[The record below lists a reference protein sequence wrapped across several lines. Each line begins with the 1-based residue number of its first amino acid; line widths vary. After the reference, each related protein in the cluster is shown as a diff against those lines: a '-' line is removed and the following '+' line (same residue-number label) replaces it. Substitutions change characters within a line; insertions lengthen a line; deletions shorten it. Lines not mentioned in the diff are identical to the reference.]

1 MRTSWVRRRAVA
13 RGAIG
18 ALVSGLML
26 LAGLAVFSIENTAR
40 ATARIAASEAI
51 TQQWGQVYLRIG
63 IEYEQLVDF
72 VRADS
77 AVGREP
83 LIASIGSAEEN
94 LRWLNAN
101 GGASESFQARTLQ
114 YTYGGYSYTLR
125 DLVHA
130 QAYGDRRQMLLDA
143 EQASLSASALRKQAS
158 ANIARNNLASAAL
171 LAQAQKS
178 NHRLLFAVSL
188 ISGIDLI
195 VVLFCAFVL
204 VAYQRNTERQ
214 ARESRH
220 RAAHDGLTG
229 VANRSLL
236 TEKLDEAIEGGKAG
250 LLLLDLNR
258 FKEVN
263 DTLGHHAGDVLIQ
276 EVARRLVASARH
288 YDTVARL
295 GGDEFAIVLPDVTT
309 TDDLLKLGERI
320 LTALCLPAEVDG
332 VLVDVSASI
341 GASLFPSQSANAAEL
356 LQHADVAMYTAKR
369 GHLGVALYDPRS
381 DENSFEKLAV
391 VGDLRRAI
399 ENGELELHYQPK
411 VRVSDRTVCGVEALV
426 RWRHPVRGLV
436 FPDQFI
442 PVAEQSG
449 LIRPLTDAVLE
460 IALAQLRVWR
470 EDGRRIPVAVNV
482 GADCLLDPNFTG
494 RLRELMA
501 AHGTRPG
508 DLTVEITEGAVI
520 ADPVQAAVVL
530 SEIRTLG
537 VRISIDDFGTG
548 YSSMSYL
555 QEMPL
560 DELKIDRRF
569 TSRIESTA
577 SGRAIVA
584 AIADLA
590 HALDLEVVAEGVE
603 DESVLA
609 ALEEIGC
616 ESAQGYHMCRP
627 KPADEVLA
635 WITGSSEP
643 APALA

>member
-13 RGAIG
+13 RGAIV
-18 ALVSGLML
+18 ALVTGLML
-26 LAGLAVFSIENTAR
+26 LAGLAVFSIEKTAR
-40 ATARIAASEAI
+40 ATARIAASEKI

-77 AVGREP
+77 PVGREP

-94 LRWLNAN
+94 LRWLNAH
-101 GGASESFQARTLQ
+101 GGASESFQAQTLQ
-114 YTYGGYSYTLR
+114 NTYGGYSYTLR

-130 QAYGDRRQMLLDA
+130 QAYGDRQQVQDDA
-143 EQASLSASALRKQAS
+143 YQASLSASALRKQAS

-178 NHRLLFAVSL
+178 NHRLLVAVGA
-188 ISGIDLI
+188 ISAIDLI

-236 TEKLDEAIEGGKAG
+236 TEKLDEAIADGRAG

-295 GGDEFAIVLPDVTT
+295 GGDEFAIVLPDVTS

-332 VLVDVSASI
+332 VMVDVSASI
-341 GASLFPSQSANAAEL
+341 GASLFPIQSANAAEL
-356 LQHADVAMYTAKR
+356 LQHADVAMYAAKR
-369 GHLGVALYDPRS
+369 GHLGVALYDPQA

-399 ENGELELHYQPK
+399 DNGELELHYQPK
-411 VRVSDRTVCGVEALV
+411 VRVADRTVCGVEALV
-426 RWRHPVRGLV
+426 RWRHPARGLV

-442 PVAEQSG
+442 PVAEQNG
-449 LIRPLTDAVLE
+449 LIRPLTDVVLQ
-460 IALAQLRVWR
+460 IALAQQRTWR

-482 GADCLLDPNFTG
+482 GADCLLDPVFTD

-501 AHGTRPG
+501 EHGTLPE

-520 ADPVQAAVVL
+520 ADPVLAAEVL
-530 SEIRTLG
+530 GEIRAIG
-537 VRISIDDFGTG
+537 VRVSIDDFGTG

-569 TSRIESTA
+569 TSRIDSTA

-603 DESVLA
+603 DEPVMA
-609 ALEEIGC
+609 ALAEIGC
-616 ESAQGYHMCRP
+616 ESAQGYYMCRP
-627 KPADEVLA
+627 QPADVVLA
-635 WITGSSEP
+635 WIDSERRI
-643 APALA
+643 LKLTM

>member
-1 MRTSWVRRRAVA
+1 
-13 RGAIG
+13 
-18 ALVSGLML
+18 ML
-26 LAGLAVFSIENTAR
+26 LAGLAVFSIQNTAR
-40 ATARIAASEAI
+40 ETAKIAAAEQT

-77 AVGREP
+77 SVGRAP

-94 LRWLNAN
+94 LRWLNTH
-101 GGASESFQARTLQ
+101 GGPSETFQAQTLQ
-114 YTYGGYSYTLR
+114 NTYGGYSYTLR
-125 DLVHA
+125 DLVQA
-130 QAYGDRRQMLLDA
+130 QAAGDRKQVDLDA

-158 ANIARNNLASAAL
+158 VNIARNYLASADL
-171 LAQAQKS
+171 LVQAQKS
-178 NHRLLFAVSL
+178 NHRLLVAVTV
-188 ISGIDLI
+188 ISSIDLI

-236 TEKLDEAIEGGKAG
+236 TEKLDEAINDGQAG

-276 EVARRLVASARH
+276 EVARRLTASARH

-295 GGDEFAIVLPDVTT
+295 GGDEFAVVLPDVTS
-309 TDDLLKLGERI
+309 TDDLLKLGRRI
-320 LTALCLPAEVDG
+320 LDAVCLPAEIDG
-332 VLVDVSASI
+332 VPVDVSASI
-341 GASLFPSQSANAAEL
+341 GASLFPVLSGNAAEL
-356 LQHADVAMYTAKR
+356 LQHSDVAMYTAKR
-369 GHLGVALYDPRS
+369 GHLGVALYDPQS

-399 ENGELELHYQPK
+399 DNGELELHYQPK
-411 VRVSDRTVCGVEALV
+411 VRISDRTVSGVEALV

-442 PVAEQSG
+442 AVAEQNG
-449 LIRPLTDAVLE
+449 LIRPLTDVVLQ
-460 IALAQLRVWR
+460 IALAQQRTWR
-470 EDGRRIPVAVNV
+470 DGGRRIPVAVNV
-482 GADCLLDPNFTG
+482 GADCLLDPAFTD
-494 RLRELMA
+494 RLRELTA
-501 AHGTRPG
+501 THGTRPD

-520 ADPVQAAVVL
+520 EDPVRAALVL
-530 SEIRTLG
+530 TEIRALG
-537 VRISIDDFGTG
+537 IRVSIDDFGTG

-569 TSRIESTA
+569 TARIESTA

-603 DESVLA
+603 DESVLGV
-609 ALEEIGC
+609 LDEIGC
-616 ESAQGYHMCRP
+616 ETAQGYHMCRP
-627 KPADEVLA
+627 RPADEALA
-635 WITGSSEP
+635 WIMSTEQTV
-643 APALA
+643 AYLT

>member
-13 RGAIG
+13 RSAIV
-18 ALVSGLML
+18 ALVTGLML
-26 LAGLAVFSIENTAR
+26 LAGLAVFSIETTTH
-40 ATARIAASEAI
+40 ATARIAAAEET

-94 LRWLNAN
+94 LRWLNSH
-101 GGASESFQARTLQ
+101 GGPAESFQARTLQ
-114 YTYGGYSYTLR
+114 NTYGGYSYTLR

-130 QAYGDRRQMLLDA
+130 QAYGDRKQMESDA
-143 EQASLSASALRKQAS
+143 DQARLSASALRKQAS
-158 ANIARNNLASAAL
+158 VNIARNNLASAAL
-171 LAQAQKS
+171 LAQAQRA
-178 NHRLLFAVSL
+178 NHRLLVAVSI

-236 TEKLDEAIEGGKAG
+236 TEKLDEAIEDGRAG

-263 DTLGHHAGDVLIQ
+263 DTLGHHAGDLLIQ
-276 EVARRLVASARH
+276 EVARRLGASARH

-295 GGDEFAIVLPDVTT
+295 GGDEFAIVLPDVTS
-309 TDDLLKLGERI
+309 TDDLLRLGRRI
-320 LTALCLPAEVDG
+320 LTALCLPAEIDG
-332 VLVDVSASI
+332 VTVDVSVSI
-341 GASLFPSQSANAAEL
+341 GASLFPIQSANAAEL
-356 LQHADVAMYTAKR
+356 LQHADVAMYAAKR
-369 GHLGVALYDPRS
+369 GHLGVALYDAQS

-399 ENGELELHYQPK
+399 DNDELELHYQPK

-442 PVAEQSG
+442 PVAEQNG
-449 LIRPLTDAVLE
+449 LIRPLTDVVLRL
-460 IALAQLRVWR
+460 ALAQQRTWR
-470 EDGRRIPVAVNV
+470 EGGRRIPVAVNV
-482 GADCLLDPNFTG
+482 GADCLLDPVFTD

-501 AHGTRPG
+501 GYGTWPE

-520 ADPVQAAVVL
+520 ADPVLAAAVL
-530 SEIRTLG
+530 TEIRALG
-537 VRISIDDFGTG
+537 VRVSIDDFGTG

-569 TSRIESTA
+569 TSRIDSTA
-577 SGRAIVA
+577 GGRAIVA

-603 DESVLA
+603 DESVLT
-609 ALEEIGC
+609 ALGEIGC
-616 ESAQGYHMCRP
+616 ESAQGYYMCRP
-627 KPADEVLA
+627 QPADVALAWIAAAPVEVLA
-635 WITGSSEP
+635 
-643 APALA
+643 

>member
-13 RGAIG
+13 RGAIV
-18 ALVSGLML
+18 ALVTGLML
-26 LAGLAVFSIENTAR
+26 LAGLAAVSIENTAR
-40 ATARIAASEAI
+40 ATARIAASEKT

-83 LIASIGSAEEN
+83 LIASIGSAEES
-94 LRWLNAN
+94 LRWLNAH
-101 GGASESFQARTLQ
+101 GGPSETFQAQTLQ
-114 YTYGGYSYTLR
+114 NTYGGYSYTLR

-130 QAYGDRRQMLLDA
+130 QAYGDRKQMLLDA

-171 LAQAQKS
+171 LAGAQKS
-178 NHRLLFAVSL
+178 NHRLLVAVGV

-195 VVLFCAFVL
+195 VVLFCAFIL

-236 TEKLDEAIEGGKAG
+236 TEKLDAAIEGGRAG

-295 GGDEFAIVLPDVTT
+295 GGDEFAIVLPDVTST
-309 TDDLLKLGERI
+309 EDLLRLGERI

-332 VLVDVSASI
+332 VTVDVSASI
-341 GASLFPSQSANAAEL
+341 GASLFPVQSANAAEL
-356 LQHADVAMYTAKR
+356 LQHADVAMYAAKR
-369 GHLGVALYDPRS
+369 GHLGVAVYDPRS

-442 PVAEQSG
+442 PVAEQNG
-449 LIRPLTDAVLE
+449 LIRPLTDTVLQ
-460 IALAQLRVWR
+460 IALAQQRTWR
-470 EDGRRIPVAVNV
+470 ENGRRIPVAVNV
-482 GADCLLDPNFTG
+482 GADCLPDPTFVD

-501 AHGTRPG
+501 AHGTVPE

-520 ADPVQAAVVL
+520 ADPVQAAAVL
-530 SEIRTLG
+530 SEIRAIG

-569 TSRIESTA
+569 TSRIDSTS

-603 DESVLA
+603 DESVMT
-609 ALEEIGC
+609 ALGEIGC
-616 ESAQGYHMCRP
+616 ESAQGYYMCRP
-627 KPADEVLA
+627 QPADVVLS
-635 WITGSSEP
+635 WIAAAEP
-643 APALA
+643 LVKA